1 MTNESEIG
9 IAAVERETGL
19 SKDTLRVWE
28 RRYGF
33 PRPLRDANGERALA
47 RALLRAKERQITVVT
62 ITQRAA
68 LLMSVDKIMIMHQG
82 AVQAFGSRDEII
94 PMIGGGRKPNNV
106 PPGPDDPPAL
116 N

>member
-1 MTNESEIG
+1 
-9 IAAVERETGL
+9 
-19 SKDTLRVWE
+19 
-28 RRYGF
+28 
-33 PRPLRDANGERALA
+33 
-47 RALLRAKERQITVVT
+47 VT

-94 PMIGGGRKPNNV
+94 PMLTGGKPNKSV
-106 PPGPDDPPAL
+106 PKGPDDPPSL